1 MNLGCS
7 LIAARRLCLFMVLS
21 RPMSTVFELVLDLS
35 MCTLEWTLLS
45 RIIRVTLPGHTTRVL
60 CGTDSMQLVS
70 CGCTIVHL

>member
-1 MNLGCS
+1 
-7 LIAARRLCLFMVLS
+7 
-21 RPMSTVFELVLDLS
+21 MSTVFELVLDLS